1 MHPSSMKIPL
11 PTPKTIVCICKKDTT
26 LLALTLMIQIRSF
39 ELTDTLL
46 WFCRRFPLI
55 DLIQSFGSTDSFLW
69 FYKLSPLLIL
79 NFFFDF
85 TESSSPQRKYGEP
98 SPSQRRRLAKSMTNL
113 RQLVEFKGAFQSIH
127 KCASKNPI
135 KRFSKVEK
143 KRKKSRFSTDFIII
157 FFMFAL
163 LLK

>member
-11 PTPKTIVCICKKDTT
+11 LAPKSIVCICKNNTT
-26 LLALTLMIQIRSF
+26 LLALSLMKQPHSF
-39 ELTDTLL
+39 ELTATLL
-46 WFCRRFPLI
+46 WFCRISPLI
-55 DLIQSFGSTDSFLW
+55 ELIQSFGSTDSFLW

-85 TESSSPQRKYGEP
+85 TEPSSPQRLHGEP

-113 RQLVEFKGAFQSIH
+113 RQLVKFKGAFQSIH

-143 KRKKSRFSTDFIII
+143 IERKVDFQPISSLFIPCSH
-157 FFMFAL
+157 FF
-163 LLK
+163 